1 MKDKF
6 TNNLSL
12 KIIAVLF
19 AAGLWMISININDP
33 YQSKD
38 YSVEVQLV
46 NMNLMTGAGKYVEIA
61 DNSDEITVKVRG
73 NRSVMDSFSTANI
86 VATADLNELNE
97 ENRIPIKL
105 ATVKTNGSKIESIR
119 SNNEYVEV
127 KVENIKRVQKKLE
140 IVTRNAPEEGYIL
153 GKIATEQNALRI
165 SGPESAIAL
174 VDKAVVNFDL
184 ANASEDV
191 SMLLPIEL
199 YDTEGNRIID
209 NRLNTSITEV
219 QCEAT
224 ILATKEIPLVFKVK
238 GNTAQGYEY
247 TGNLQS
253 EPDKIKVAA
262 KSSVLRG
269 LNKLEIKD
277 AIDIEKAVK
286 NVITTVELKD
296 YLPEGVI
303 LAEGPSAGKVVVTAY
318 VEETF
323 TKEIKMENNMIQV
336 VNLPEGIKAEVE
348 NPEEEI
354 AFAVTGFVS
363 EHSGFKESDIKVKV
377 DILAYMNTHGLTELK
392 PGQYEMD
399 LQFELPDKVW
409 MEEKIQTKIIISEK

>member
-119 SNNEYVEV
+119 SNNEYIEV

-191 SMLLPIEL
+191 SMLLPVEL

-209 NRLNTSITEV
+209 NRLSTSITEV

-303 LAEGPSAGKVVVTAY
+303 LADGPSARITPSGK
-318 VEETF
+318 
-323 TKEIKMENNMIQV
+323 
-336 VNLPEGIKAEVE
+336 
-348 NPEEEI
+348 
-354 AFAVTGFVS
+354 
-363 EHSGFKESDIKVKV
+363 
-377 DILAYMNTHGLTELK
+377 
-392 PGQYEMD
+392 
-399 LQFELPDKVW
+399 
-409 MEEKIQTKIIISEK
+409 